1 MVSLEGKGIAG
12 HLDRKDFQIRAQ
24 REQLYA
30 DFRQQPSDIAAAF
43 SFERF
48 ERTQR
53 YADFRQPS
61 DITAAF
67 SVLFYCCS
75 IKVQ

>member
-1 MVSLEGKGIAG
+1 MVSLEGKGIVG

-24 REQLYA
+24 GEQPYA

-43 SFERF
+43 S
-48 ERTQR
+48 
-53 YADFRQPS
+53 
-61 DITAAF
+61 
-67 SVLFYCCS
+67 VLFYC